1 MRTRLLIGLIVALC
15 FLGGVGSAA
24 ADSTVNYLDG
34 SSSLALDLNPGTGQH
49 AFVFFNDLRPPDIF
63 IHPINLSANLLG
75 VSLNSFNGF
84 GIELVFETVSGNFN
98 LYGVYTCLSFSFQ
111 TCNISGV
118 RRGTFALSR

>member
-24 ADSTVNYLDG
+24 ADSTVNYPDG
-34 SSSLALDLNPGTGQH
+34 SSSLALNLGSGAH

-63 IHPINLSANLLG
+63 IHPIDFSANLLQ
-75 VSLNSFNGF
+75 VTLNNTFTGF
-84 GIELVFETVSGNFN
+84 GIYLAFEAVNGNFN
-98 LYGVYTCLSFSFQ
+98 QYGVFTCLSFSSQ

-118 RRGTFALSR
+118 RRGTFFISR